1 MEISKNMTNNQIA
14 ELLRAVAASYQ
25 LKDEGKRSLASPAG
39 KNKFRIISYQRAAD
53 AVEHASSELKDL
65 WDEGKLDEVPSIG
78 ESIAKHLDEI
88 FQTGKSKH
96 FEKVMKGLPPPMFGL
111 MEIPGIGAKY
121 QLSSGYAVWSTTQ
134 RRIYHQP
141 FVMRFERKSLLL
153 EISECFEIR
162 HKSKTVR
169 LFAILSAFPSL
180 SLFSL
185 SLVFWSL
192 LL

>member
-1 MEISKNMTNNQIA
+1 MGFKRFYLFCVFRRFFYSGKKSAKNKEIMQDTDTLHEEEEKTPHA
-14 ELLRAVAASYQ
+14 EEEEKWTPEITIPIGTDDSFYCKSTAAIVCPSQ
-25 LKDEGKRSLASPAG
+25 VAG
-39 KNKFRIISYQRAAD
+39 KI
-53 AVEHASSELKDL
+53 VE
-65 WDEGKLDEVPSIG
+65 IG
-78 ESIAKHLDEI
+78 IDGWFS
-88 FQTGKSKH
+88 
-96 FEKVMKGLPPPMFGL
+96 
-111 MEIPGIGAKY
+111 IPGIGAKY

-169 LFAILSAFPSL
+169 FFAILSAFPSL